1 MSTFDWPGTAPFQA
15 ARFES
20 SYEANVFPATSPL
33 SGDTQI
39 AAIPGDRFRARVT
52 VRAAS
57 AADRADVE
65 GFFARVR
72 PSQTLSVHRIA
83 MHFLSRPEPLGTLRG
98 APQVAGSAAVLATQ
112 ATIASATN
120 GQTVK
125 RGDMIGFPA
134 QTVMITVDA
143 VVSGGGFTL
152 NFVPPLRYALANGN
166 AVSWSRPPIVWAVV
180 GMPMWSYVPGQV
192 AEECVVELLEVWE

>member
-1 MSTFDWPGTAPFQA
+1 MSTFDWPSSAPFQA

-20 SYEANVFPATSPL
+20 SYEAHIFAATSPL
-33 SGDTQI
+33 GGDTQVV
-39 AAIPGDRFRARVT
+39 AIPGDRFRARVT
-52 VRAAS
+52 IRATS
-57 AADRADVE
+57 AIDRADVE
-65 GFFARVR
+65 GYFARVR
-72 PSQTLSVHRIA
+72 PSQSLSVHRIA
-83 MHFLSRPEPLGTLRG
+83 MHFLPRPEPLGTLRG

-143 VVSGGGFTL
+143 VVSGGGVTL
-152 NFVPPLRYALANGN
+152 DFAPPLRYALANGN
-166 AVSWSRPPIVWAVV
+166 AVTWSKPPITWAVV
-180 GMPMWSYVPGQV
+180 GMPMWSYIPGQI
-192 AEECVVELLEVWE
+192 AEECVVELVEVWG